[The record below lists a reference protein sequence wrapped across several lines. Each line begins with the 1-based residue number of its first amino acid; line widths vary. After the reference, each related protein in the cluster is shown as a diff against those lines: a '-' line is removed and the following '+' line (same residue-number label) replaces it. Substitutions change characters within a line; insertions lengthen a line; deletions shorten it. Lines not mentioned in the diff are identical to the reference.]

1 MNKTRKG
8 LLLALLLFCITLT
21 SAFSVSVN
29 ASESANLDGMTFSKT
44 DYYVQEETIKSI
56 PGSLTLEAEIWMDPN
71 GSYGSNKAY
80 VVFGSYADTRGEG
93 FNLLIRSPST
103 STANKNKLL
112 VELYDRR
119 IVNGSNKNT
128 TILFAGMDLKQCFG
142 TEENPTYCKLLINV
156 DVYAKN
162 ATLYLNYKDKNGN
175 DATYQETVS
184 PSTWHSSAFSGSDFP
199 FVIGGD
205 QRTGNTAFFTG
216 KTKNVA
222 MYNGISAT
230 AGTTVGIDPMF
241 KYDLTDTSVDG
252 LLADISG
259 NSNDAMHPTLY
270 DNSLKYDYS
279 FAIVG
284 DTQYMTRWD
293 VIKTNG
299 EVSETEHL
307 KKVYDWLLENKDKK
321 NIQYVMGLGDITD
334 SYDKSYKTHTSDT
347 AAEWAWAYSQ
357 ISRLDGQVPYS
368 VVRGNHDNETY
379 FDSYFVND
387 SYQNQFNDPDGYSCF
402 YSDDSVRNAY
412 TKFEAGTEKYL
423 LLLLDDNPTDP
434 VLEWA
439 NEVVKRNPDYRV
451 IINTHTYIAY
461 TGDHVDNSETYA
473 YATKNLYEG
482 ENNGVQIWEK
492 LVSKHEN
499 IVLVLCGHDQKCGG
513 EIIRTVRIGEN
524 GNAVNEVL
532 VCPQSLDGDEAR
544 DTKAGMVA
552 MLYFSNGG
560 KDIRVEYVS
569 TALTYE
575 SENGKDVYHKE
586 EVNNVRFSLMTLP
599 IETKHGYIPEEYLDV
614 DKYPIAVFSDTRVF
628 LGAYDSVFDI
638 TNPYND
644 SGAIYKAKTMLDV
657 NSWNGKSFDNEPKTV
672 TIVLRKNY
680 SFKSNESYNNT
691 SFIKGL
697 VKIDLN
703 GFVLTANDSKSPLG
717 ATIKPLNSTTTI
729 PTEIDFINGT
739 IELSSKPL
747 ISLSASGGSNNLDI
761 SQKPF
766 TFGFSNIE
774 FKASTA
780 ATNIFA
786 TYSSSIE
793 ANPDFILNDCTFDL
807 SKAPSE
813 AVLFDLGNGYVN
825 ASLEVNGGRFISN
838 ASCNYV
844 MYKNAYSVSSIVFGK
859 NDAGN
864 YSEFTIPKGM
874 TLPAINANNGELVFV
889 KVSDDEATET
899 YKLSAPMKFTPK
911 TSITLGSELV
921 YNVYVPVSD
930 ILKSFTVDGKTYAN
944 AKIVTL
950 DDGNQYYH
958 IAVPMVA
965 SEAARNVVLK
975 ATITV
980 DGKDYNG
987 TFTMSIPKYSQKV
1000 LVSDANATEKT
1011 LVKDVLAYIKA
1022 AYIYFDAD
1030 DKTEVV
1036 KAIDE
1041 ILGDYSSAFAKVE
1054 GNTNADD
1061 GLWGVVIVLEEKPA
1075 IRFVLPEG
1083 VTADGYI
1090 FKAGNKTLDYTVGT
1104 QTIGGKTHY
1113 YAEVSLYAYQM
1124 INEIAYTDGT
1134 NSGTWHINSYYDF
1147 VTTDN
1152 ELKDDANLISLV
1164 EKLYNYCKSAEAYRA
1179 SVTNK

>member
-1 MNKTRKG
+1 MNKTRK
-8 LLLALLLFCITLT
+8 ALLLSLLLISVVLI
-21 SAFSVSVN
+21 SIFSVSVN
-29 ASESANLDGMTFSKT
+29 AAESTELDGMSFSKT
-44 DYYVQEETIKSI
+44 DYFVQEETIESI
-56 PGSLTLEAEIWMDPN
+56 SGNLTLESEIWMNPN

-80 VVFGSYADTRGEG
+80 VVFGSYADSRGEG
-93 FNLLIRSPST
+93 FNLLIRSPGT

-128 TILFAGMDLKQCFG
+128 TVLFTGMDLKQCFG
-142 TEENPTYCKLLINV
+142 TEENPTYCKILVNI
-156 DVYAKN
+156 DVSAKN
-162 ATLYLNYKDKNGN
+162 ATLYLNYKDTNGN
-175 DATYQETVS
+175 DATYQETIK
-184 PSTWHSSAFSGSDFP
+184 PTTWHSDAYTGSDFP

-205 QRTGNTAFFTG
+205 QRTGNSAYFVG
-216 KTKNVA
+216 KTKSVA
-222 MYNGISAT
+222 MYSGISTT
-230 AGTTVGIDPMF
+230 AGTTAGLDPMF
-241 KYDLTDTSVDG
+241 KYDLTDTSVEG
-252 LLADISG
+252 YLADLSG
-259 NSNDAMHPTLY
+259 NSIDAMHPTLF
-270 DNSLKYDYS
+270 DESLKYDYS

-307 KKVYDWLLENKDKK
+307 KKVYDWLLENKEKK

-334 SYDKSYKTHTSDT
+334 SYDKTYEKYTSDT

-357 ISRLDGQVPYS
+357 ISRLDGNIPYS
-368 VVRGNHDNETY
+368 VVRGNHDNEMY

-387 SYQNQFNDPDGYSCF
+387 TYQNQFKDSDGYSCF
-402 YSDDSVRNAY
+402 YSEDSVRNAY
-412 TKFEAGTEKYL
+412 TKFEVGTEKYL

-439 NEVVKRNPDYRV
+439 NEVVSRNPDYRV
-451 IINTHTYIAY
+451 IINTHTYLAY
-461 TGDHVDNSETYA
+461 TGDHVDDSETYA
-473 YATKNLYEG
+473 YATMNLYEG

-524 GNAVNEVL
+524 GNAVNEVI
-532 VCPQSLDGDEAR
+532 VCPQSLDGNEAR

-560 KDIRVEYVS
+560 KDVRVEYVS

-575 SENGKDVYHKE
+575 SENGKDVYHKP
-586 EVNNVRFSLMTLP
+586 EVNNITFSLMTLP
-599 IETKHGYIPEEYLDV
+599 TETKHGYIPSEYLDV
-614 DKYPIAVFSDTRVF
+614 DKYPVAVFSDTNVF

-657 NSWNGKSFDNEPKTV
+657 NSWNGTSFSNIPKSA
-672 TIVLRKNY
+672 TIVLRKDY

-691 SFIKGL
+691 SFIKGV

-703 GFVLTANDSKSPLG
+703 GFVLTANDAKSPLG

-739 IELSSKPL
+739 IELSAKPL
-747 ISLSASGGSNNLDI
+747 ISLSASGGSGNLDI

-766 TFGFSNIE
+766 TFEFSNIE
-774 FKASTA
+774 FKASATA
-780 ATNIFA
+780 TDIFA
-786 TYSSSIE
+786 TYSSSIN
-793 ANPDFILNDCTFDL
+793 ANPNITLNNCTFDL
-807 SKAPSE
+807 SEAPSG
-813 AVLFDLGNGYVN
+813 AVLFNLGNGYVN
-825 ASLEVNGGRFISN
+825 TLLTVNGGKFISN
-838 ASCNYV
+838 ASCDYV
-844 MYKNAYSVSSIVFGK
+844 MSKNAYSASSLVFGK
-859 NDAGN
+859 NTAGN
-864 YSEFTIPKGM
+864 YSEFTISKGM
-874 TLPAINANNGELVFV
+874 TLPVINDNNGELVFI
-889 KVSDDEATET
+889 KVSEDGTTET
-899 YKLSAPMKFTPK
+899 YRLSAPISFIPK

-921 YNVYVPVSD
+921 YNVYVPAD
-930 ILKSFTVDGKTYAN
+930 YLKSFTVDGKTYTDAE
-944 AKIVTL
+944 IVTL
-950 DDGNQYYH
+950 GDGKQYYH
-958 IAVPMVA
+958 VSIQMPA
-965 SEAARNVVLK
+965 SEAARSIVLK

-980 DGKDYNG
+980 DGKDFNG
-987 TFTMSIPKYSQKV
+987 TWTMSIPKYSTKV
-1000 LVSDANATEKT
+1000 LASDANVTEKT

-1030 DKTEVV
+1030 DKTEV
-1036 KAIDE
+1036 AETIDA
-1041 ILGDYSSAFAKVE
+1041 ILGDYNNTFAKVE
-1054 GNTNADD
+1054 GTTDVDD

-1075 IRFVLPEG
+1075 VRFVLPEG
-1083 VTADGYI
+1083 VTADGYT
-1090 FKAGNKTLDYTVGT
+1090 FKVGNTVLDFTTGTMTVEDKTYN
-1104 QTIGGKTHY
+1104 

-1124 INEIAYTDGT
+1124 IREITYTNGT
-1134 NSGTWHINSYYDF
+1134 VSGCYHINSYYDY

-1152 ELKDDANLISLV
+1152 ELKNNANLISLV